1 MRGQELG
8 EKVKVW
14 KEIASCEARITLM
27 KTMNTQEIAFADIE
41 EFTSNIKSEKFKNKT
56 LYKMVSQQA
65 MKCKLVD
72 EQVLRREVLKTKM
85 KMKKDLA
92 INLKLLKTRPYRRVM
107 NYLNNSAK
115 EHKKNFQ
122 EKYKKKL
129 EPLKN
134 RYTHEKEDIGPPED

>member
-72 EQVLRREVLKTKM
+72 EQILRREVMKTKM

-92 INLKLLKTRPYRRVM
+92 IN
-107 NYLNNSAK
+107 
-115 EHKKNFQ
+115 
-122 EKYKKKL
+122 
-129 EPLKN
+129 
-134 RYTHEKEDIGPPED
+134 

>member
-1 MRGQELG
+1 
-8 EKVKVW
+8 
-14 KEIASCEARITLM
+14 
-27 KTMNTQEIAFADIE
+27 MNTQEIAFADIE
-41 EFTSNIKSEKFKNKT
+41 EFTSNRKSEKFKNKT

-72 EQVLRREVLKTKM
+72 EQVLRREVMKTKM
-85 KMKKDLA
+85 KRKKDLA

-129 EPLKN
+129 EHLKN
-134 RYTHEKEDIGPPED
+134 KYTHEEEDIGPPED